1 MNVTSAVASSMSV
14 YAMNLTVCMVTKT
27 EAGDMLAAVGL
38 ARELLTGPES
48 VLVGLDQ
55 AYNYFARILDND
67 ED

>member
-1 MNVTSAVASSMSV
+1 MNATSVVASSMSV

-48 VLVGLDQ
+48 VLIGLDQ
-55 AYNYFARILDND
+55 AYDFFAKIL

>member
-1 MNVTSAVASSMSV
+1 MVS
-14 YAMNLTVCMVTKT
+14 LTVCMVTKT

-48 VLVGLDQ
+48 VLIGLDQ

>member
-1 MNVTSAVASSMSV
+1 MKKMTLMFIQNQTE
-14 YAMNLTVCMVTKT
+14 CMVTKT

-48 VLVGLDQ
+48 VLLGLDQ
-55 AYNYFARILDND
+55 AYAFFEKIL